1 MPVSSLG
8 EIICLESKYGDVLD
22 LEVFGGLGDF
32 VIFVNFDV
40 GVCVVGSWS
49 LYMMDRDYL

>member
-22 LEVFGGLGDF
+22 LRVFGSLGDF
-32 VIFVNFDV
+32 VSLINFDV
-40 GVCVVGSWS
+40 GVYVVRSWS